1 MGLQRVRHDGASTV
15 QPQLLKPTCS
25 LIGEAT
31 TMRSPGTAMKS
42 SPRSSQLENSACS
55 SEDPAQTNNPICR
68 TEKETEMYRT
78 DFWTLWE
85 KAMVGWSERIALKHV
100 YYQVWNRSPAQVGC
114 MRQVLRAGAL
124 GRSRGMG
131 WGGRRERGSGW
142 GTHVNPW
149 LIHVN
154 VWKKSLQYCKVISL
168 QLIKINEKKFL
179 IIFFLKSTYFTRLLW
194 ELGEDIYIYYLEQVW
209 HIVNTI

>member
-1 MGLQRVRHDGASTV
+1 
-15 QPQLLKPTCS
+15 
-25 LIGEAT
+25 
-31 TMRSPGTAMKS
+31 MRSPGTAMKS
-42 SPRSSQLENSACS
+42 SPRSSQLENSAWS

-100 YYQVWNRSPAQVGC
+100 CYQVWNRSPVQVVC

-124 GRSRGMG
+124 GRPRGMG
-131 WGGRRERGSGW
+131 WGGRRERESGW
-142 GTHVNPW
+142 GTHVNLW

-154 VWKKSLQYCKVISL
+154 VWEKSLQYCKVISL
-168 QLIKINEKKFL
+168 QLMKINGKKFL
-179 IIFFLKSTYFTRLLW
+179 IIFF
-194 ELGEDIYIYYLEQVW
+194 
-209 HIVNTI
+209 